1 MYIIQQNTDDYLA
14 CYVRLN
20 TGIMVH
26 ELVMKFVLVR
36 IMWKVYNVNSDT
48 NPLSTDCRFHV
59 CDNITHCI

>member
-26 ELVMKFVLVR
+26 ELVMKSVLVR
-36 IMWKVYNVNSDT
+36 IM
-48 NPLSTDCRFHV
+48 
-59 CDNITHCI
+59 